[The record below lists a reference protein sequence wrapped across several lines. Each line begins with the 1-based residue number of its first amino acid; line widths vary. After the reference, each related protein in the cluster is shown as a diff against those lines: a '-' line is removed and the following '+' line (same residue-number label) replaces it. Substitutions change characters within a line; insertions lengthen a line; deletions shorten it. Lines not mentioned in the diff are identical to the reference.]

1 MSETKLSKIAIS
13 TAADEAL
20 SKSLEQINRDF
31 EGGRV
36 TKTELASWY
45 LLNAAESLD
54 AQTTERIQ
62 NAHFNQ
68 IAYLEALAK
77 KMRSSGRANLDPA
90 ELDVLRAALGSGMMK
105 KRNKKTSDGKEQ
117 ATGAPQER

>member
-1 MSETKLSKIAIS
+1 MSETKLSKIAVS

-20 SKSLEQINRDF
+20 SKSLEQINQDF

-68 IAYLEALAK
+68 VAYLEALAK
-77 KMRSSGRANLDPA
+77 KMRSSGRANLSPA
-90 ELDVLRAALGSGMMK
+90 ELEVLQSALGSGSMK
-105 KRNKKTSDGKEQ
+105 KRGRKPSEGKGQ
-117 ATGAPQER
+117 AVGAPQEG